1 MATIITMPAAVADA
15 TGAALQDWLVSV
27 GDTVEAGQ
35 PIAEIETDKAILE
48 LEADA
53 PGTVGRLVVDTGVMV
68 DVGDPIAVL
77 IDGNEDE
84 AAIDRALAAA
94 GGGNQNEAE
103 NPVPQDTEAPT
114 TPRNPHGTA
123 VDNIEES
130 SGDPSSPDSRIFI
143 SPLARKVAQK
153 LGIEISAVTGSG
165 PNGRILRR
173 DVENAARQHTV
184 EPVEEPMA
192 ADTDTS
198 ADSPNLHTV
207 PDEGN
212 FHDVPLSG
220 MRKAIARR
228 LTESKTTVPHFYVTL
243 DVEMDELL
251 ALRRQINDNLATTT
265 QKTTVN
271 DLLLKALGGA
281 LCDVPAANA
290 SWQGESIRRYDNVD
304 ISVAIATDDGLLT
317 PVIRGVENR
326 SLSSLCRIMTDYKER
341 AEAGRIRQQELEGG
355 SFSLTNLG
363 MYGTR
368 EFSAILNPP
377 QAGILAVG
385 AAEQRP
391 VVREGELAVATL
403 MSCTLSADHRVID
416 GAVAAQLLAAFKR
429 RIENPMSILL

>member
-27 GDTVEAGQ
+27 GDTVDAGQ

-173 DVENAARQHTV
+173 DVE
-184 EPVEEPMA
+184 
-192 ADTDTS
+192 
-198 ADSPNLHTV
+198 
-207 PDEGN
+207 
-212 FHDVPLSG
+212 
-220 MRKAIARR
+220 
-228 LTESKTTVPHFYVTL
+228 
-243 DVEMDELL
+243 
-251 ALRRQINDNLATTT
+251 
-265 QKTTVN
+265 
-271 DLLLKALGGA
+271 
-281 LCDVPAANA
+281 
-290 SWQGESIRRYDNVD
+290 
-304 ISVAIATDDGLLT
+304 
-317 PVIRGVENR
+317 
-326 SLSSLCRIMTDYKER
+326 
-341 AEAGRIRQQELEGG
+341 
-355 SFSLTNLG
+355 
-363 MYGTR
+363 
-368 EFSAILNPP
+368 
-377 QAGILAVG
+377 
-385 AAEQRP
+385 
-391 VVREGELAVATL
+391 
-403 MSCTLSADHRVID
+403 
-416 GAVAAQLLAAFKR
+416 
-429 RIENPMSILL
+429 